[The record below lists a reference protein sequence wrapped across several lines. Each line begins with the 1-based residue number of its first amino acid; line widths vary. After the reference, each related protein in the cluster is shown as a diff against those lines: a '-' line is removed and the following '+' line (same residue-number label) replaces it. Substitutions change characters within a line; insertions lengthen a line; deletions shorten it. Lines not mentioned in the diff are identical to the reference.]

1 MSRARFGTD
10 GVRGLANDA
19 LTPELA
25 LALGRA
31 TARVLA
37 SPGVVIGRDTRRS
50 GPMLSSALAAGFVSE
65 GVDVID
71 VGILPTPGIASLCAS
86 RGLPGAVVS
95 ASHNP
100 FPDNGI
106 KVLGPGGTKLPDEVE
121 AAIEVE
127 LSRLLVEP
135 DAAARP
141 TAEGVGEIVH
151 EPELARAYIEHLLAA
166 VGPRALQGLRVVV
179 DCANG
184 AATPVAEEVLGS
196 LGAHVV
202 VVAAEP
208 TGTNINEHVGSTHP
222 EMLAGTVRDQRCD
235 LGLALDGDADRLVA
249 VDHRGEVLDGDV
261 LLALFAKDLKARGEL
276 VADTLV
282 VTVMSNLGLHRA
294 MADAGIE
301 VRTVAVGDR
310 NVLQALDAEGLS
322 LGGEQSGHVIFRD
335 RATTG
340 DGLLSGI
347 LLADLVA
354 RSGRPLAELAAGALR
369 LFPQHLVGVEVE
381 RLEGFDGS
389 SEIAGAIKAAEAE
402 LGGSGRI
409 LVRRSGTEPLVRVMV
424 EAEDPGAARRITD
437 QLVAVVLAQLG
448 GSVR

>member
-1 MSRARFGTD
+1 MVRARFGTD

-31 TARVLA
+31 TARVLG
-37 SPGVVIGRDTRRS
+37 SPVVIIGRDTRRS

-71 VGILPTPGIASLCAS
+71 VDILPTPGIASLCAS

-106 KVLGPGGTKLPDEVE
+106 KVLGPGGTKLSDEVE
-121 AAIEVE
+121 AAIESE
-127 LSRLLVEP
+127 LNALLAEP
-135 DAAARP
+135 DAASRP
-141 TAEGVGEIVH
+141 TAEGVGEIKH
-151 EPELARAYIEHLLAA
+151 EPELASAYIEHLLAA
-166 VGPRALQGLRVVV
+166 VGPRVLQGLRIVV

-184 AATPVAEEVLGS
+184 AATPVAEEVLTS
-196 LGAHVV
+196 LGAQVV

-222 EMLAGTVRDQRCD
+222 EMLAGTVRDQRAD

-261 LLALFAKDLKARGEL
+261 LLALFARDLKERGEL
-276 VADTLV
+276 ADDTVV

-294 MADAGIE
+294 LAEAGIG

-322 LGGEQSGHVIFRD
+322 LGGEQSGHLIFRD

-354 RSGRPLAELAAGALR
+354 RSSRPLAELGADALQ

-381 RLEGFDGS
+381 RLDDFAGS
-389 SEIAGAIKAAEAE
+389 SKIAAAIEAAEAE
-402 LGGSGRI
+402 LGESGRI
-409 LVRRSGTEPLVRVMV
+409 LVRLSGTEPLVRVMV
-424 EAEDPGAARRITD
+424 EAEDADAARRITD
-437 QLVAVVLAQLG
+437 ELVAVVLAELG